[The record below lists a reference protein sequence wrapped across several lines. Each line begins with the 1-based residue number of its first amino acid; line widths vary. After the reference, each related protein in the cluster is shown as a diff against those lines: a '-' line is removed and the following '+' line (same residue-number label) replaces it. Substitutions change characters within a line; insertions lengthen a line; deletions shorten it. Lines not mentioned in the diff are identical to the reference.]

1 MDATVARQRE
11 RDLVEEFARLALD
24 DPTRAKVRE
33 ALIVIHQPLVRSL
46 AYRYAGRG
54 EPIDDLIQAG
64 SIGLIQAVDRFDP
77 ERSESFTG
85 FAVTT
90 ILGEIRKHFR
100 DHTWS
105 IRVPRRMQEIAQ
117 QVSIARTELEQEL
130 KRSPT
135 VKEIADRLGVG
146 LDEVLDALEA
156 AQAYTTRSLDAP
168 SIGGGSTHDPGADDD
183 AIAAVLKRLDLA
195 PALAALNDDE
205 RALLRM
211 RFVEELSQTEIAE
224 RLDVDQ
230 SQVSRRLAHILL
242 RLRNRMAPPTA

>member
-1 MDATVARQRE
+1 
-11 RDLVEEFARLALD
+11 
-24 DPTRAKVRE
+24 
-33 ALIVIHQPLVRSL
+33 
-46 AYRYAGRG
+46 
-54 EPIDDLIQAG
+54 
-64 SIGLIQAVDRFDP
+64 
-77 ERSESFTG
+77 
-85 FAVTT
+85 
-90 ILGEIRKHFR
+90 
-100 DHTWS
+100 
-105 IRVPRRMQEIAQ
+105 
-117 QVSIARTELEQEL
+117 VSIARTELEQEL

-135 VKEIADRLGVG
+135 VKEIADRLEVG

-156 AQAYTTRSLDAP
+156 AQAYTTHSLDAP
-168 SIGGGSTHDPGADDD
+168 SIEGASTREPGADDD

-195 PALAALNDDE
+195 PALAALDDDE

>member
-1 MDATVARQRE
+1 MDAAAARQRE
-11 RDLVEEFARLALD
+11 RDLVAEFARLAPD
-24 DPTRAKVRE
+24 DPARAKVRE

-46 AYRYAGRG
+46 AHRYGGRG

-105 IRVPRRMQEIAQ
+105 IRVPRRMQETAQ
-117 QVSIARTELEQEL
+117 QVGRARTELEQEL

-135 VKEIADRLGVG
+135 VPEIAERLGV
-146 LDEVLDALEA
+146 DIDQVLDALEA
-156 AQAYTTRSLDAP
+156 AQAYATRSLDSP
-168 SIGGGSTHDPGADDD
+168 SVEGGPTHDPGADDD

-195 PALAALNDDE
+195 PALAALDNDE
-205 RALLRM
+205 RELLRM
-211 RFVEELSQTEIAE
+211 RFVDELSQAEIAK

-242 RLRNRMAPPTA
+242 RLRDRMEPPAA